1 MGDQYL
7 DRTVREVCARFSIGE
22 PVSVSNAGGTR
33 NVSFIVDTD
42 QGKWVVR
49 RRFAGYCDPDWIEFD
64 HSAARYLADRGVPV
78 VPPRIA
84 PDGSTFASI
93 GGDTW
98 EVHPFV
104 TGRHLR
110 DGYRSDVIALAR
122 SLGRFHLAG
131 SSFAGR
137 CDKLGPRG
145 ETDPDHLLRSI
156 ERARRDCPETGA
168 VLDVHRQTVLESA
181 ESLTAETYDSL
192 PCTIVH
198 GDVQPANIIMAEAGV
213 RAFIDMDWMAWRP
226 RVYDLCFALL
236 CCVASHDRPI
246 GQGDVWDL
254 TQSPVSDDDMK
265 RKFLE
270 EYQRTSG
277 PLTSAEEAALE
288 PQMELTWCHIRVDNC
303 LKVPRERRLE
313 FLQR

>member
-1 MGDQYL
+1 MADAIS
-7 DRTVREVCARFSIGE
+7 EICARLSIGE
-22 PVSVSNAGGTR
+22 PTSVTAAGGTR
-33 NVSFIVDTD
+33 NVSIIVETD

-49 RRFAGYCDPDWIEFD
+49 RRYEGYCDLGRIAFD
-64 HSAARYLADRGVPV
+64 HSAARFLADQGVPV
-78 VPPRIA
+78 LPPRVA
-84 PDGSTFASI
+84 QDGSTFSVI

-98 EVHPFV
+98 EVYPFV
-104 TGRHLR
+104 EGRNLR
-110 DGYRSDVIALAR
+110 DGDRQDVITLAK
-122 SLGRFHLAG
+122 SLAQFHHAG
-131 SSFAGR
+131 SSFDGR
-137 CDKLGPRG
+137 YDKLGPRG

-156 ERARRDCPETGA
+156 ERARRDSPESGA

-226 RVYDLCFALL
+226 RIYDLCFAML

-254 TQSPVSDDDMK
+254 TQSPVFDDDL
-265 RKFLE
+265 RTDFLE

-288 PQMELTWCHIRVDNC
+288 PQMALTWCHIRVDNC
-303 LKVPRERRLE
+303 LKVPRERRLQ